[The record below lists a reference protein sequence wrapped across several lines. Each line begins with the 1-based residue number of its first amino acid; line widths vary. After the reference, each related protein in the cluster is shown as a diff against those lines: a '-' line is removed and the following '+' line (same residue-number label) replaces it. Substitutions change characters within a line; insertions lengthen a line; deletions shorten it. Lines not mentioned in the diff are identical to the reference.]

1 MAEDKNEQY
10 RKIIASLQQE
20 KQDSLEMSSELLKDD
35 MRESLSELSVID
47 NHPADIGTEVY
58 ERERDAAERERLKGK
73 IKAINVALERWQ
85 KGEYGVCEHCDRKI
99 PMERLEVLP
108 YTTVCLDCSR
118 AEEIEAQHTFY
129 REPVESEIFEQPF
142 ARNFGKFE
150 DPAAFDKEDSWQ
162 AVARHGTSE
171 TLQDLGTNENLSD
184 PDSFY
189 KESY

>member
-1 MAEDKNEQY
+1 MAEDKNERY

-20 KQDSLEMSSELLKDD
+20 KQDSLEMSSELLKED

-58 ERERDAAERERLKGK
+58 ERERDAAVRDRLKGK
-73 IKAINVALERWQ
+73 IQAIDSALERWK
-85 KGEYGVCEHCDRKI
+85 KGEYGVCEHCGGKI
-99 PMERLEVLP
+99 PTERLEALP

-118 AEEIEAQHTFY
+118 AEEIEEQHSFY
-129 REPVESEIFEQPF
+129 RQPVESEIIEHPF
-142 ARNFGKFE
+142 ARNFGDLE

-162 AVARHGTSE
+162 AVARYGTSE